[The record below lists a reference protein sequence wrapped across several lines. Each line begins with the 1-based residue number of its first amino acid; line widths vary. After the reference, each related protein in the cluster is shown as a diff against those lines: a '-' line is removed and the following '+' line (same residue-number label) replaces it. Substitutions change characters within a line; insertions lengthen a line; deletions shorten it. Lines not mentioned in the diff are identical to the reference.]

1 LRLYRTPSRRHDP
14 PFSRRLSSTVS
25 FLIPK
30 QILHYSGFV
39 NEFETSSY
47 GGAKLVGR
55 VAAALVERNLDS
67 LSLFGS
73 RRRRCR
79 ETEPRPAVEDKAAA
93 DVRGEGAG
101 AEWPYPMH

>member
-1 LRLYRTPSRRHDP
+1 MN
-14 PFSRRLSSTVS
+14 
-25 FLIPK
+25 FLLPK
-30 QILHYSGFV
+30 YITRYSGFV